1 MLGEMNEAL
10 PACVTRT
17 DLFLHPFLAESDSP
31 SNSTERREREV
42 LRLQANALCES
53 CPLLAECLSSAVTR
67 FDVAGFVAGTTRR
80 QRQEIRARLNVSV
93 NSDDLDSYIGMRS
106 SRHFDGREILRL
118 RAAYPDQPLSVIAA
132 KAGCSIST
140 VKRHLRRAEMEGLSF
155 SEPIPPSP
163 QEVLDTAAEIKGVS
177 PRRQAA

>member
-1 MLGEMNEAL
+1 MTSEINETL
-10 PACVTRT
+10 PACVART
-17 DLFLHPFLAESDSP
+17 DLYLHPFLAESESP
-31 SNSTERREREV
+31 SNSAERREREM

-53 CPLLAECLSSAVTR
+53 CPLLAECLASAVTR

-80 QRQEIRARLNVSV
+80 QRQEIRARLKVSV
-93 NSDDLDSYIGMRS
+93 DNDDLDSYIGMRS

-140 VKRHLRRAEMEGLSF
+140 VKRHLRRAELEGLEF
-155 SEPIPPSP
+155 SEPVQPSP
-163 QEVLDTAAEIKGVS
+163 EQILAAADEVKGGVT
-177 PRRQAA
+177 RRQAA

>member
-1 MLGEMNEAL
+1 MLGEMKDEL

-17 DLFLHPFLAESDSP
+17 ELYLHPFLAESESP

-42 LRLQANALCES
+42 LRLQANALCEG

-80 QRQEIRARLNVSV
+80 QRQEIRARLKVSV
-93 NSDDLDSYIGMRS
+93 DNDDLDSYIGMRS

-118 RAAYPDQPLSVIAA
+118 RAAHPDQPLSVIAA
-132 KAGCSIST
+132 KAGCTIST
-140 VKRHLRRAEMEGLSF
+140 VKRHLRRAEVEGLSF

-163 QEVLDTAAEIKGVS
+163 QEVLEVAAEVKGVVA
-177 PRRQAA
+177 RRQAA